1 MFAMGGTWQPLH
13 SQPLVA
19 DTKQMPPVIFV
30 EFEQG
35 LMAFGIEGDAAA
47 ADAATPSIP
56 FTSNPTTKRSYPL
69 VVSLAPIAAHK
80 SVATT
85 LTLRFGTRDSE
96 ASIATDI
103 VRAFAE
109 SFPFTLDWRDRR
121 PIRALFL
128 ATSQAHPE
136 RNPRG
141 WFINAKDVDL
151 TTPEGLAKWRT
162 RLMKYADESIAVLR
176 DMGAQGMITW
186 DPEGEEFANAA
197 YYGDPGSRAR
207 WLRRRSSPGPRAWAP
222 R

>member
-1 MFAMGGTWQPLH
+1 MALLH
-13 SQPLVA
+13 SQPRFRHETDAAGHLR
-19 DTKQMPPVIFV
+19 
-30 EFEQG
+30 EFEQASW
-35 LMAFGIEGDAAA
+35 LSIEGDAAA

-121 PIRALFL
+121 PIGALFL

-141 WFINAKDVDL
+141 WFINAKDGTSPRPKDSRM
-151 TTPEGLAKWRT
+151 ARAS
-162 RLMKYADESIAVLR
+162 KYADESIAVLR
-176 DMGAQGMITW
+176 TW
-186 DPEGEEFANAA
+186 AR
-197 YYGDPGSRAR
+197 RA
-207 WLRRRSSPGPRAWAP
+207 
-222 R
+222 